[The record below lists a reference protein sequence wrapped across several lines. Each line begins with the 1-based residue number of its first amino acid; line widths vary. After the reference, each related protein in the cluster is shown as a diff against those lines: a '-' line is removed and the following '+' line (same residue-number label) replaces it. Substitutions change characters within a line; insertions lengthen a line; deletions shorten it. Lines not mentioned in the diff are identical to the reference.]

1 MIEHMIEQ
9 KYVIPNEEMKECE
22 RELRTLLGIQPWEGD
37 SSGLY
42 RNGDENHDEDDEPDF
57 YGELKQCAWNVLH
70 ENPGIDC
77 GDWMN
82 ILIEQYPTEV
92 VDALGSNPSEAFPA
106 LEDMWGSNDYEDP
119 ETGECHSFRDWAEYF
134 ATERSVELYDM
145 LAEERAKISRFKTL
159 LKQIQ
164 GNIHQEGLNALTEL
178 LNARF

>member
-1 MIEHMIEQ
+1 MTEGKLEISA
-9 KYVIPNEEMKECE
+9 EEMKECE

-42 RNGDENHDEDDEPDF
+42 EDGEYCRSEESSEADTDF

-92 VDALGSNPSEAFPA
+92 VDALGSNPSEVFPE
-106 LEDMWGSNDYEDP
+106 LEDMWDSSDYEDP
-119 ETGECHSFRDWAEYF
+119 EIGECHSFREWAEYF
-134 ATERSVELYDM
+134 ATDRSVKLYDM
-145 LAEERAKISRFKTL
+145 LVETKAKISRFKTL
-159 LKQIQ
+159 LNQIQ
-164 GNIHQEGLNALTEL
+164 GNTHQEELNALTRL
-178 LNARF
+178 LNGQF